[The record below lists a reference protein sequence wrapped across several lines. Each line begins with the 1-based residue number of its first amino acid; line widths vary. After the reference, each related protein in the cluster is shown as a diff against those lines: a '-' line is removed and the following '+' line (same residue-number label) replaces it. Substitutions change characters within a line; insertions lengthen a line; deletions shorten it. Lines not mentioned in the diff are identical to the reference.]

1 MRKSCFS
8 YPVEF
13 TEDAFGESDVLAK
26 VLKSVTGA
34 DEPKVLIVADMNV
47 VQRTEGLG
55 SKIGRY
61 VREHGIRLAGSPVVI
76 AGGEKVKTD
85 NLQSALRIVSEMLS
99 AKLGRND
106 VVLAIGGGTILD
118 VAGYAASQVRGG
130 VKLVRL
136 PTTPAAMMDAAY
148 AEYAAVD
155 SATVKDALRVPSVP
169 SAVVIDTGFASSVL
183 DGVWRGGIGEAV
195 RLAVASDAALLKKV
209 ASRAEAYRNRDMSAL
224 AEIVRAVHAVR
235 AKKGGTDFARWAA
248 FRLESMS
255 GYKLPHGYAVSIGI
269 CIDLGYSVEK
279 GLLKPADRDRVVG
292 LLNACGALDGLNHS
306 GHLLNQADNLLFG
319 LDAWALSRGNGAL
332 SVVCGVGKSDE
343 VQTADRET
351 FRKVVNE
358 LAAAPAN
365 DVNLVK

>member
-1 MRKSCFS
+1 MLPSH
-8 YPVEF
+8 
-13 TEDAFGESDVLAK
+13 
-26 VLKSVTGA
+26 
-34 DEPKVLIVADMNV
+34 
-47 VQRTEGLG
+47 QRTKVIPSAALAVNETVSPCVTLPEG
-55 SKIGRY
+55 
-61 VREHGIRLAGSPVVI
+61 
-76 AGGEKVKTD
+76 
-85 NLQSALRIVSEMLS
+85 
-99 AKLGRND
+99 
-106 VVLAIGGGTILD
+106 
-118 VAGYAASQVRGG
+118 
-130 VKLVRL
+130 
-136 PTTPAAMMDAAY
+136 TPSTRPP
-148 AEYAAVD
+148 VD

-169 SAVVIDTGFASSVL
+169 SAVVIDTSFASSVL

-319 LDAWALSRGNGAL
+319 LDAWALSRGDGAL

-351 FRKVVNE
+351 FRKVMNE